1 MEMIL
6 RVVFYILIIIFLADI
21 KVEGAQIPS
30 GQGGLQSVRVHATG
44 GQRVLPSGSGHIGG
58 VSKSYRVRKPGRE
71 SFMGTSGKRIKKDR
85 SHGHKFQR
93 VFQQRKKRGN
103 RYKVSSEQKGIV
115 KVITKKVGSAP
126 LVDHYIKRMGVV
138 SIIDRMVPSQK
149 KRLISHGQ
157 MVAGLMVYLLNN
169 GRAIYE
175 VEKWAEETAI
185 LSYLFPGY
193 QSSDWTDDRI
203 EDTLDAV
210 YAAEPEQIE
219 GAISAHNVSEFG
231 IGLDVIHY
239 DTTSVSL
246 WGTYDSATEQ
256 PAVLITFGHNKDH
269 RPDLKQVVV
278 GAAVS
283 GDGGVPLIS
292 NTHDGNTNDS
302 VLPISYWERLRR
314 LAGKSSFCFIG
325 DCKIASLDTLR
336 SICSQDG
343 LFLAPMA
350 MTQAEQERLIKRKKE
365 GTLNLESVDLS
376 AEKELRPIY
385 ERLTDRVSNRRK
397 KENVQQKPDSYM
409 VHEDCWLI
417 KDNLDRPH
425 KLRKLIV
432 YSEQLA
438 LINAETRKR
447 HLEKAQTE
455 LSALRQ
461 KLNKRK
467 LVSREAI
474 ETAKNK
480 ILSSCKVPGFM
491 DAIIEEHTETVP
503 KKIGKGR
510 PGPNSKYINE
520 EKKIYDLT
528 VDLDQQAIK
537 DDSLLDGLF
546 LMVTNQD
553 AQKWP
558 PSRLL
563 ALYKQEYKVERL
575 YRVMKGPLAVSPM
588 LLEKP
593 HRICSMI
600 FIITLTLQLYTL
612 IQRQA
617 AQELLQRNSP
627 LDGLFPNKIKTWR
640 PQTDKMLAAF
650 DNIHL
655 VQINDESTS
664 ALDITTLDSLQLEI
678 LQLLGVPENK
688 YSLNAFKIKC

>member
-1 MEMIL
+1 MIL

-58 VSKSYRVRKPGRE
+58 VGKPYRVRKPSRE

-85 SHGHKFQR
+85 SHGQKFQR

-169 GRAIYE
+169 GRAMYE

-210 YAAEPEQIE
+210 YAAEPEQME

-385 ERLTDRVSNRRK
+385 ERLTDRVSNRQK

-480 ILSSCKVPGFM
+480 ILSNCKVPGFM
-491 DAIIEEHTETVP
+491 DAIIEEHTETVS

-678 LQLLGVPENK
+678 LHLLGVPENK
-688 YSLNAFKIKC
+688 YSLNAFKMKC